1 MALIVNGKINNAEPA
16 KVETKPQP
24 APQPVRAPISKTA
37 ETTPTPTGHTMVVNG
52 KEIKIG
58 KKSPYLLDM
67 FTIDD
72 DI

>member
-1 MALIVNGKINNAEPA
+1 MPIIVNGKVFSTTKVTEPVKPKPVVRAAEPQPSSPNP
-16 KVETKPQP
+16 EQEGTK
-24 APQPVRAPISKTA
+24 
-37 ETTPTPTGHTMVVNG
+37 MVVNG
-52 KEIKIG
+52 KEMKIG

>member
-1 MALIVNGKINNAEPA
+1 MPFIVDGKIVDLNP
-16 KVETKPQP
+16 KVEPEVEHKPQP
-24 APQPVRAPISKTA
+24 RKVPAPTTA
-37 ETTPTPTGHTMVVNG
+37 VSTRSANGSIMVVNG
-52 KEIKIG
+52 KEMKIG